1 MRCLALRWAVAGLMC
16 ATLAGC
22 SSGTAPVPGEQATS
36 LSVPA
41 GSQQLWCA
49 GTGPAVVLVDGI
61 GDDATSAQWL
71 EVERALAEDAHVCR
85 YDRLGT
91 GESSVPAAGRGADEL
106 AAELDAVVEHA
117 AGGDGVIVVAHSFGG
132 YLAMIYADRH
142 PDRVAGLVLVDA
154 LDPSVG
160 VLRGTGATTLD
171 DVAMANEQLD
181 LSDVETAAGAV
192 TKLKGDPPLVVLSRG
207 RDTTESW
214 TTGQEHLASLS
225 GRSSREVVPGA
236 GHQIPSDDPQVVVA
250 KVEGVLDRLP
260 VTRPR

>member
-1 MRCLALRWAVAGLMC
+1 MRCLALRWAVAGLMS

-22 SSGTAPVPGEQATS
+22 SSGTEPVPGEQATR

-41 GSQQLWCA
+41 GSQQVWCA
-49 GTGPAVVLVDGI
+49 GAGPAVVLVNGV

-71 EVERALAEDAHVCR
+71 EVERALAKDARVCR
-85 YDRLGT
+85 YDRFGT
-91 GESSVPAAGRGADEL
+91 GESSVPVGGRGADEL
-106 AAELDAVVEHA
+106 ATELDAVVEH

-132 YLAMIYADRH
+132 YLAMVYTDRH
-142 PDRVAGLVLVDA
+142 PDRVDGLVLVDA
-154 LDPSVG
+154 LEPSVG
-160 VLRGTGATTLD
+160 LLRGTGATTLD

-181 LSDVETAAGAV
+181 LGDVETAAGAV

-225 GRSSREVVPGA
+225 GSSDRKVVAGA
-236 GHQIPSDDPQVVVA
+236 GHQIPSDAPQVVVSA
-250 KVEGVLDRLP
+250 VEGVLDRLR
-260 VTRPR
+260 VTQPR